1 MEFFVI
7 GSYMNANFMGVPR
20 LPVEGESLAATS
32 VWTEHGG
39 KGLNLGVGL
48 HRLGALVD
56 MLLAVGN
63 DAAGNA
69 VHDRLQREGMRTH
82 GVVRLGERSGYG
94 VGFVGPKGENFLA
107 AFSGANALLTPAH
120 VEEAMAPL
128 AYSGWVCAQFE
139 APMEPIMKAFELARL
154 RGWRTYLNPSPW
166 HISAQILLAST
177 DVLVV
182 NATEAAALFDTPSAE
197 TWCADRWTA
206 NLPALAEGLGWHG
219 ELLVVTLGAMG
230 ALALSESANVTHQPA
245 WVINQVDATGAGD
258 AFGCGLLW
266 ALSQNLPLQQTLQIA
281 NACGAMVA
289 AASGVLDALP
299 NRQQLD
305 AFLSQRKVV
314 CEQPAEKRDQGMQR
328 KTETG
333 EKAQFTP
340 SK

>member
-48 HRLGALVD
+48 HRLGAAVD

-69 VHDRLQREGMRTH
+69 VHDRLQSEGMRMH
-82 GVVRLGERSGYG
+82 EVLRLGERSGYG
-94 VGFVGPKGENFLA
+94 VGFVGPQGENFLA

-120 VEEAMAPL
+120 LEEAMARLPHL
-128 AYSGWVCAQFE
+128 DWVCAQFE
-139 APMEPIMKAFELARL
+139 APDEPIMKAFELARL
-154 RGWRTYLNPSPW
+154 RGLRTYLNPSPW
-166 HISAQILLAST
+166 HMPAQTLLGST

-197 TWCADRWTA
+197 TWSIDKWTA
-206 NLPALAEGLGWHG
+206 GLPALAERLRWRG

-230 ALALSESANVTHQPA
+230 ALVLSESVNVIYQPA
-245 WVINQVDATGAGD
+245 WEIDQVDATGAGD

-266 ALSQNLPLQQTLQIA
+266 ALSQNLPLPQTLQTA

-305 AFLSQRKVV
+305 AFLNE
-314 CEQPAEKRDQGMQR
+314 C
-328 KTETG
+328 KTM
-333 EKAQFTP
+333 
-340 SK
+340 S